1 MVVNTVQGVG
11 PDTDLV
17 ILRYADFSLS
27 SYSHSVVLH
36 FLFQTN

>member
-17 ILRYADFSLS
+17 ILRYAELENII
-27 SYSHSVVLH
+27 
-36 FLFQTN
+36 TNVWK